1 MQTSGW
7 KKNAIAA
14 IEARLGKALDCEA
27 RRLGIAGADS
37 AAPAALG
44 GDEADEEDESPFPWP
59 AAEPLPEQ
67 PAVRWWRM
75 AASCYAARVLW
86 WRAPP
91 WHQGCAKNVD
101 ATALIIV
108 SVNLFGIASGFAPR
122 DEGALAEGANAEAAA
137 ETAAIYE
144 KRKAVVD
151 EAAREAGAAAVP
163 LWPAER
169 SLEDDLRGSAQ
180 AYLAARKARSNASNA
195 GSAAA
200 AKALAGSVRDV
211 VAWRCVRLSGAHS
224 EEDYLST
231 LDAAFDGRLSGD
243 KDLKSQLLN
252 SFHHV
257 IGPDPNAF
265 KSRPSQRRQRLP
277 RKSRSAPRGS
287 SPGPAPPQDFAF
299 HLPSEGDHQ
308 WMQQGMHFARTAA
321 EKMPRTHQETAQL
334 MELMWAPSLQ
344 MGAPDNLGSGA
355 LLGGAED
362 PAQAFSTVI
371 DGGLQPDA
379 SGFQMGLDLDVA
391 SLAPGLWEDNE
402 QLRNAYA
409 RVLEAEL
416 RRLSQDN
423 QTLQATVADL
433 RRRVSSL
440 QWENSR
446 LLAPQAQ
453 VALGPTEDP
462 EADGGAERIHLLEFS
477 RHPQEFR
484 QALNQGWPLDEC
496 RQALQKAE
504 RVWEQPGGA
513 KVFVHPHQFEETMDL
528 IKKLGLLK
536 QHVVAA
542 ESLVS
547 KVMLSVE
554 TLCSELEVR
563 VMRCCEL
570 GVVGTSA
577 ASSSEAA
584 REDERQRR
592 ENKRREGVAAVKRT
606 QPYFIATQLA
616 AGGGGNPGG
625 SRPPTPDPTD
635 PTLSKREW
643 EKGVQKWRREL
654 SRKASQ
660 QRPEQRAND
669 MPEGVA
675 ALKRTELSSS
685 AVVLSDGDATDSSV
699 SKWQ

>member
-1 MQTSGW
+1 MVQTCSDS
-7 KKNAIAA
+7 NDPIAA
-14 IEARLGKALDCEA
+14 IEARLAQSLDCEA
-27 RRLGIAGADS
+27 GLLGIAGADS

-44 GDEADEEDESPFPWP
+44 DDEADEEDESSLLRP
-59 AAEPLPEQ
+59 AAEPLPEH
-67 PAVRWWRM
+67 PVKRWWRM
-75 AASCYAARVLW
+75 AASCHAAWELGCRSPLWQSGYAEKLE
-86 WRAPP
+86 
-91 WHQGCAKNVD
+91 
-101 ATALIIV
+101 ATPLIIV
-108 SVNLFGIASGFAPR
+108 KGNLFGICPKPVADIEAV
-122 DEGALAEGANAEAAA
+122 AESAAIEEAVVAAA
-137 ETAAIYE
+137 T
-144 KRKAVVD
+144 
-151 EAAREAGAAAVP
+151 EAGAAAVP
-163 LWPAER
+163 LRAAER
-169 SLEDDLRGSAQ
+169 SLEDDLRGSAR
-180 AYLAARKARSNASNA
+180 AYLAAREARMNASMGGARS
-195 GSAAA
+195 A

-211 VAWRCVRLSGAHS
+211 VAWRCVRLSGADS
-224 EEDYLST
+224 EEIYIAH
-231 LDAAFDGRLSGD
+231 LDAAFDGGFSGD

-252 SFHHV
+252 AFHHV
-257 IGPDPNAF
+257 IAAADPNAF
-265 KSRPSQRRQRLP
+265 KSKSSQRRRKRP
-277 RKSRSAPRGS
+277 RQSRSSPRGS
-287 SPGPAPPQDFAF
+287 SPEPAPPQHFAF
-299 HLPSEGDHQ
+299 QLPSEVDHQ
-308 WMQQGMHFARTAA
+308 WMQPGMHFAPTAA
-321 EKMPRTHQETAQL
+321 EQMPWADQETAQL
-334 MELMWAPSLQ
+334 MELMWAQPMQ
-344 MGAPDNLGSGA
+344 MLAPDDLGSAA

-362 PAQAFSTVI
+362 PAAASAGDI
-371 DGGLQPDA
+371 DGGLPPDDW
-379 SGFQMGLDLDVA
+379 GFQMGLDLDVA

-477 RHPQEFR
+477 RHPQELR
-484 QALNQGWPLDEC
+484 QALNQGWPLDER